1 MENIIDIFK
10 GAGYSMKDYSNRKRV
25 IRELN
30 YVMSLGVAIQIAP
43 AGRVWTDSKD
53 NYKYNVIVKGFGY
66 RSRGYYKYVEPIDA
80 LKTCANLLQVKEV
93 KEKVFATITNP
104 VVCPKCEGKG
114 FIPQFDYYA
123 NGVCFQCGGTG
134 YLGST
139 SIKAR
144 KPIVEIRVDPKTI
157 TDINTLC
164 RIIFVNDKP
173 NLVEG
178 VRQEAFDQ
186 AMKLGYLTKV
196 KGEFFKGGDYGEFF
210 ESDFAY
216 KWNSKLRFNEAWY
229 SEDLKTF
236 FVGII

>member
-10 GAGYSMKDYSNRKRV
+10 ASGYDMDDYSNRKRV

-30 YVMSLGVAIQIAP
+30 YVMSLGVTIQIAP

-53 NYKYNVIVKGFGY
+53 NYKYNVIAKGFGF
-66 RSRGYYKYVEPIDA
+66 RSRGYYREVEPIDV

-123 NGVCFQCGGTG
+123 NGVCFDCGGTG
-134 YLGST
+134 YIGST

-144 KPIVEIRVDPKTI
+144 KPKVEITVDPKSI
-157 TDINTLC
+157 TDIETLC

-178 VRQEAFDQ
+178 VRQEAFEQ
-186 AMKLGYLTKV
+186 ALKLGYLTRV
-196 KGEFFKGGDYGEFF
+196 EGEFFKEGSRGEFF

-216 KWNSKLRFNEAWY
+216 KWNSKLRFGDYWY
-229 SEDLKTF
+229 SELGVF